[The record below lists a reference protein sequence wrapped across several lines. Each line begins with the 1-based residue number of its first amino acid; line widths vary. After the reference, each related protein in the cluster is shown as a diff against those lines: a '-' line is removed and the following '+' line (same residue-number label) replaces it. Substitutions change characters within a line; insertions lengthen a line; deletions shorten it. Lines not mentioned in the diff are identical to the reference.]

1 MTTPSTFAPSSFQDR
16 SEARSA
22 PLRWLSVLGAATVL
36 AGCASTPL
44 PVWQPSRPAPAPA
57 PARTPAPEAAGGSP
71 SSILSTAQTTPIA
84 PAPALEALPYAGEV
98 ALRFPDPAVRY
109 QTPGL
114 ENGRR
119 SFTTNEELSTLL
131 QTLSTKT
138 LGQPVRLGLI
148 TIGTSQQGRPIHA
161 LVAAKASAINPEA
174 LDETRRP
181 TVLIVAGQQGTD
193 FAPTEALLA
202 MSQELDA
209 GGRLHPLLGQV
220 NVVLVPRANPDGFE
234 AGSAATADGTLL
246 TQDHLLLQTPEA
258 RALAKLVRD
267 YRPTVVVN
275 AEEFAA
281 IHPTLEQFDA
291 LRADDAGL
299 QYGLSPNVHE
309 FVAKAE
315 REWLHRPITDSLTQ
329 AGQRVDWAYTASP
342 TDKVLSTGSPA
353 PTSLFNMAALKN
365 LPSLTVQSR
374 GADLQRLHIQRRV
387 HTQVTALTAALHDTI
402 ARADDLAKVQ
412 SFVTRDVASQACK
425 GQLTVAAQAQQT
437 QRDVVMLDPLTGAD
451 KTVRAAWRSSQEL
464 RPTLQRPR
472 PCGYWL
478 SPQSDRAVE
487 RLRLLGVQVQR
498 VAEQAP
504 VLSDGYAAAGAD
516 AKISVVR
523 NAIDAVPGSYFISMN
538 QPLANV
544 AAAALEPDT
553 PYSYVKQ
560 GIIPTLGDLA
570 RVMAPT
576 TLVFEED

>member
-16 SEARSA
+16 SEARSS

-44 PVWQPSRPAPAPA
+44 PIWQPSRPAPAPA
-57 PARTPAPEAAGGSP
+57 PAQTPAPAVSSGPVSP
-71 SSILSTAQTTPIA
+71 ILSSAQTTPIA
-84 PAPALEALPYAGEV
+84 PSTALEALPYAGEV

-119 SFTTNEELSTLL
+119 SFTTNEELNAAL
-131 QTLSTKT
+131 QALSTKT

-148 TIGTSQQGRPIHA
+148 TAGTSQQGRPIYA

-174 LDETRRP
+174 LDETHRP

-193 FAPTEALLA
+193 AAPTEALLA
-202 MSQELDA
+202 MTQELA
-209 GGRLHPLLGQV
+209 PGGLLQPLLAQT

-234 AGSAATADGTLL
+234 ARTAATADGTLL
-246 TQDHLLLQTPEA
+246 TQDHLLLNTPEA
-258 RALAKLVRD
+258 RTLAKLVRD

-309 FVAKAE
+309 FVVKAE

-329 AGQRVDWAYTASP
+329 AGQRVDWAYTASAD
-342 TDKVLSTGSPA
+342 DKLLSMGSPA
-353 PTSLFNMAALKN
+353 PTSLHNVAALKN
-365 LPSLTVQSR
+365 LPSLMVQSR

-387 HTQVTALTAALHDTI
+387 HTQVTALTAALNDTI
-402 ARADDLAKVQ
+402 ARAADLAKVQ
-412 SFVTRDVASQACK
+412 SFVVRDVASQACK
-425 GQLTVAAQAQQT
+425 GQLTVAAQPLQT
-437 QRDVVMLDPLTGAD
+437 QRDVVMLDPHTGAD
-451 KTVRAAWRSSQEL
+451 KTVRAAWRSSLEL
-464 RPTLQRPR
+464 RPTQQRPR
-472 PCGYWL
+472 ACGYWL

-504 VLSDGYAAAGAD
+504 VLSDGYVAGAD
-516 AKISVVR
+516 AKITVVR
-523 NAIDAVPGSYFISMN
+523 NAIDAVPGSYYISMN
-538 QPLANV
+538 QPMANV

-560 GIIPTLGDLA
+560 GVIPTLGDLA

-576 TLVFEED
+576 SLVFEED